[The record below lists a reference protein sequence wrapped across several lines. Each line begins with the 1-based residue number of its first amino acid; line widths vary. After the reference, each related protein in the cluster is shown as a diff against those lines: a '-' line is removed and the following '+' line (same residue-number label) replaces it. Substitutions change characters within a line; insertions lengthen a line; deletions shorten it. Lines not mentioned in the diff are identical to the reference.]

1 MYYELTPFF
10 IDIGRA
16 AWAWWIAPEDEK
28 LLRWG
33 ELRSLLLAMERQYP
47 SEVEI
52 YHKEI
57 WV

>member
-1 MYYELTPFF
+1 MTDLDSIF
-10 IDIGRA
+10 ISVGRA
-16 AWAWWIAPEDEK
+16 AWAWWIATEDEK